1 VGQNPPSSP
10 PVVRFSV
17 FEVDLHARELR
28 RNGIKVKLQNQ
39 PLQILEMLVE
49 RPGEVVT
56 REEIR
61 GRIWPA
67 DTFVDFEQSVNT
79 AVRKLRQALGDRAE
93 NPLFVETLPR
103 QGFRFIAEVRLPS
116 KDAAAATAM
125 DGLPPRPTAAAVRES
140 RRPLVW
146 LAAVCAVALSL
157 GVGALLVLPRITGF
171 GARALPSNS
180 MRSIAVLPL
189 VNLSSDPNEEYFSE
203 GMTSELI
210 TDLARFSQLQVISHT
225 SVKRYKDTKR
235 PLPEIARE
243 LGVDAVIEGT
253 VMRSGNRARVSV
265 QLIDAR
271 SDRHVW
277 ANSYDRDVR
286 DILSLQAEL
295 AQNIATEAG
304 VHLTASEQARL
315 AKKRMVDPAAHE
327 ALLKGDFYW
336 NRSTCTGFRQA
347 LEYYQQAVNTDP
359 NYVLAYAGIGDSYFY
374 LADMGCMPQQEG
386 FPKSKQFAL
395 KAVELDPDLPD
406 AHTILGTLAFY
417 YEWDWAR
424 TEKELQRAIALDPND
439 GGARSSFAIYLTA
452 RGRPADGLAEMRKA
466 QQLDPVSQMSNITS
480 TYVFYLTHQFD
491 QAITAANRILELYP
505 QSGAAYYWLGQCYEQ
520 QGKVQEALAAYRHA
534 SIASELQGSPP
545 KSLQEFWQ
553 RRSARQRASNL
564 DTCLQMQNSAHLG
577 NRETTLHLLEWGFQ
591 HHCDGLQFLK
601 TEPIYDN
608 LRDDAR
614 YKKLISQLGL

>member
-1 VGQNPPSSP
+1 
-10 PVVRFSV
+10 
-17 FEVDLHARELR
+17 
-28 RNGIKVKLQNQ
+28 
-39 PLQILEMLVE
+39 MLLE
-49 RPGEVVT
+49 RPGQIVT
-56 REEIR
+56 RDEIR
-61 GRIWPA
+61 SRIWPA
-67 DTFVDFEQSVNT
+67 DTFVDFEHSVNT
-79 AVRKLRQALGDRAE
+79 AVKKLRQALGDRAE
-93 NPLFVETLPR
+93 NPVFIETLPR
-103 QGFRFIAEVRLPS
+103 QGFRFIAAIDE
-116 KDAAAATAM
+116 
-125 DGLPPRPTAAAVRES
+125 PPKTVPVPAPISGPQPRNYRKYVMAGT
-140 RRPLVW
+140 LT
-146 LAAVCAVALSL
+146 LAVA
-157 GVGALLVLPRITGF
+157 AGF
-171 GARALPSNS
+171 IFLRVASFRSGGFSPNTVH
-180 MRSIAVLPL
+180 SIAVLPL

-210 TDLARFSQLQVISHT
+210 TDLARFSRLQVISHT
-225 SVKRYKDTKR
+225 SVKRYKDSKR

-253 VMRSGNRARVSV
+253 VMRSGNRARISV

-315 AKKRMVDPAAHE
+315 AKKRVADPAAHE

-347 LEYYQQAVNTDP
+347 VEYYQQAINTDP
-359 NYVLAYAGIGDSYFY
+359 SYVPAYAGIGDSYFY

-424 TEKELQRAIALDPND
+424 TDKELQQAIALDPND
-439 GGARSSFAIYLTA
+439 GGAHASFAIYLTA
-452 RGRPADGLAEMRKA
+452 IGRPADGLAEIRKA

-480 TYVFYLTHQFD
+480 TYVFYLAHQFD
-491 QAITAANRILELYP
+491 QAIAAAKRILELYP

-534 SIASELQGSPP
+534 STVEELQGRPP
-545 KSLQEFWQ
+545 QSLREFWQ
-553 RRSARQRASNL
+553 RKSAVQRASKQ
-564 DTCLQMQNSAHLG
+564 DACLQMQTSAHLG
-577 NRETTLHLLEWGFQ
+577 NRETTLDLLEWGFQ

-601 TEPIYDN
+601 VEPIYDN

-614 YKKLISQLGL
+614 YKNLLSRLGL